1 VIFGTDGGAIGGM
14 RIAAG
19 SGGGAM
25 DVVEIMATKKGRG
38 GFLSSLLTIYIQG
51 SWNSW
56 KKKLEVASNQFF
68 GPQKLRVNFAS
79 RCCRL
84 PVCCKNVQHPPRPV
98 HPAASSLVARVAL
111 SPGTGWVDVVQFS
124 GARDPVRVRTTFA
137 LCLCHLQTWT
147 LHED

>member
-1 VIFGTDGGAIGGM
+1 MAVVVTAMDVGVVIFGTGGGAIGGM

-19 SGGGAM
+19 SGCGAM
-25 DVVEIMATKKGRG
+25 DVVEIMATKKVVAVSFHKVREKK
-38 GFLSSLLTIYIQG
+38 SSM
-51 SWNSW
+51 
-56 KKKLEVASNQFF
+56 ASNQFF
-68 GPQKLRVNFAS
+68 GPQKLRLNLCAGAVP
-79 RCCRL
+79 RL
-84 PVCCKNVQHPPRPV
+84 QNVQHPPRPV
-98 HPAASSLVARVAL
+98 HPAASSLVARVAR